1 MARIFQY
8 VRPVDAVL
16 TSVTLGTR
24 PDHSENGIRIKEE
37 PPDLDYDDFN
47 CLLTDANTTAQNVS
61 TKSKQ
66 NHLDVVNNENNERIL
81 RPRSVCSNKDS
92 SYFTRK
98 KRKRALNDSSE
109 LEDSQPAKKPRLY
122 LRDILPLQMEDNLMI
137 PTRTC
142 KICFVSFKSVQSLS
156 VHSKIYNT
164 ILICEIC
171 NTPFNSR
178 PQLQR
183 HISCHFHATYICS
196 RKSIRCWFCN
206 RSFCEKKRLQMHL
219 FHCHRTLLEDEYSLQ
234 TDIDKILKNMEHLCR
249 VKRHSHISNS
259 TGVTADTNKIE
270 KNTCREDTN
279 MPVTRN
285 SDKVRRNMETSM
297 TSVINDVERNTPTE
311 EDSTMPA
318 TNKIYQTK
326 NNKRVDDA
334 MVRIPRDA
342 IKIEKDTWAMDATIS
357 VTNDVEILDDTRVT
371 ALEDILNII
380 GVVGDAE
387 NSAPVEDSANRII
400 NDADK
405 IEGNRR
411 MEDSMEAVRA
421 TNDITNMAA
430 VQPCS
435 NNDAASVAGG
445 TNYAADIIG
454 GTSDITNTVNVT
466 NDVDKIKESAN
477 CVTDSVTQNV
487 DQVEKNTPVEGSAN
501 HVISDNIKIESNT
514 SINEITDSV
523 INDVDQISQNTT
535 EASESRVT
543 TNINET
549 QRNVPTVK
557 SVGHEKKVVQKT
569 RQSQKPIAS
578 TNSPT
583 KLNTSSPGKKKMR
596 QTTLTEF
603 LSFSNKSFKE
613 DDIKLEKVDTPQES
627 FDASARNAS
636 RNLTFGRTSTPIPN
650 STVVNF
656 STPNTPLLKM
666 HISPNSLLG
675 LLNDEIKSEP
685 VDSFNSAIAQNSPY
699 NFRKSTHDSRRSSV
713 DSRDATPSSVASR
726 RLRSTNISKQIK
738 RTTTLLE
745 ERWKNK
751 YKCKECVVRLERC
764 DYVSKRVLLKTD
776 RSESIIPLQLTIGS
790 AEGTA
795 RNGHVMKPSNPRIRI
810 VNFDNCIVVELL
822 ESK

>member
-1 MARIFQY
+1 MARMFQY

-37 PPDLDYDDFN
+37 PPDLDYDDLN
-47 CLLTDANTTAQNVS
+47 YLLTDANTTAQNVS

-98 KRKRALNDSSE
+98 KRKHTLNDSSE
-109 LEDSQPAKKPRLY
+109 LKDSQPAKKPRLY
-122 LRDILPLQMEDNLMI
+122 LRDILPLQVEDNLMI

-183 HISCHFHATYICS
+183 HISCHFHTTFMSS

-234 TDIDKILKNMEHLCR
+234 TDIDKILENMEQLCR

-259 TGVTADTNKIE
+259 STGVTTDTDKIE

-279 MPVTRN
+279 IRVTRN

-297 TSVINDVERNTPTE
+297 TSVINDVERNIPMKE
-311 EDSTMPA
+311 VFTMPV
-318 TNKIYQTK
+318 TNEIYQTK

-342 IKIEKDTWAMDATIS
+342 IKIEKDTWAVDAMIS
-357 VTNDVEILDDTRVT
+357 VTDDVEILDETRVT

-380 GVVGDAE
+380 GVVDDTE
-387 NSAPVEDSANRII
+387 KSVPIEDRANRII

-405 IEGNRR
+405 IEENRR
-411 MEDSMEAVRA
+411 MEDSMEAVRG

-454 GTSDITNTVNVT
+454 ETSDITSMVNVT
-466 NDVDKIKESAN
+466 NDVDKIEESAN
-477 CVTDSVTQNV
+477 PITDSVTQNV
-487 DQVEKNTPVEGSAN
+487 DQVEQNTPVEGSAN

-514 SINEITDSV
+514 SIKEITDSV
-523 INDVDQISQNTT
+523 IDHISQNTT

-543 TNINET
+543 TNINKT

-569 RQSQKPIAS
+569 RQTQKPIAS

-613 DDIKLEKVDTPQES
+613 DDIKLEKVDIPQES

-650 STVVNF
+650 STAVNF

-685 VDSFNSAIAQNSPY
+685 VESFNSAIAQNSPY

-726 RLRSTNISKQIK
+726 RSRSTNTSKQIK
-738 RTTTLLE
+738 RTTTPLE

-795 RNGHVMKPSNPRIRI
+795 RNGDVIKPSNPRIRI